1 MKNDDKREMTIDEL
15 EEQISEMKAKYD
27 DLNKKLKQK
36 KQDEADRKK
45 AQLALE
51 KDARYKE
58 IVETSKHLNQLI
70 TDYTEDYGSFS
81 FTRSSSEDD
90 TFRFPWLWRYFF

>member
-1 MKNDDKREMTIDEL
+1 MNSNADTLRKEL
-15 EEQISEMKAKYD
+15 ENIRRSQE
-27 DLNKKLKQK
+27 
-36 KQDEADRKK
+36 K

-58 IVETSKHLNQLI
+58 IVEVSKHLNQLI

-90 TFRFPWLWRYFF
+90 TFRTPWFWRYFF

>member
-27 DLNKKLKQK
+27 DLSKKLKQK

-45 AQLALE
+45 AQLAL
-51 KDARYKE
+51 E

-90 TFRFPWLWRYFF
+90 TFRAPWFWHYFF